1 MADRDNGK
9 PDDPAGQMRLEHKQ
23 ISLTKPQLEGK
34 DVASTVKTK
43 WNTKN
48 LAFRWAADI
57 ASASC
62 AAGLVA
68 PLISIIDRSIMEN
81 ASGRATLLDSVK
93 GSLRELVLRPHAM
106 ILSKPVALIFM
117 AYGGT
122 YLSANTVDTAYST
135 ARNEPA
141 TLVTSGTAKF
151 ATSSAANIGLGV
163 YKDQVYARM
172 FGPVGKVARA
182 VPPPSY
188 LLFTLR
194 DCLTIFASF
203 NLPMMLGPGV
213 HAAMGDALSRQVS
226 GQTVVQFAAPAFV
239 QIFSTPVH
247 LLGLDLYNR
256 PRCERSGLPTPG
268 ERWAQVY
275 KNWGIS
281 VVARLCRIIPA
292 YGIGGVVNSKVRR
305 SLMEKL

>member
-1 MADRDNGK
+1 
-9 PDDPAGQMRLEHKQ
+9 
-23 ISLTKPQLEGK
+23 
-34 DVASTVKTK
+34 
-43 WNTKN
+43 
-48 LAFRWAADI
+48 
-57 ASASC
+57 
-62 AAGLVA
+62 
-68 PLISIIDRSIMEN
+68 MEN
-81 ASGRATLLDSVK
+81 ASGRATLLESVK
-93 GSLRELVLRPHAM
+93 GSLRQLILRPHATL
-106 ILSKPVALIFM
+106 LSKPVALIFM

-135 ARNEPA
+135 AQNRPA

-151 ATSSAANIGLGV
+151 ALSSAANIGLGV

-172 FGPVGKVARA
+172 FGPVGAVARA
-182 VPPPSY
+182 VPATSY
-188 LLFTLR
+188 ALFTMR

-213 HAAMGDALSRQVS
+213 HAALGESLSRQVS

>member
-9 PDDPAGQMRLEHKQ
+9 PGDPACQMKLEPKQ
-23 ISLTKPQLEGK
+23 ISLSKPQLESK
-34 DVASTVKTK
+34 DAVSTVESK

-81 ASGRATLLDSVK
+81 ASGRATLGDSVRS
-93 GSLRELVLRPHAM
+93 SLRNLVLRPHTM
-106 ILSKPVALIFM
+106 IFSKPVALIFM

-122 YLSANTVDTAYST
+122 YLTANTVDTAYST
-135 ARNEPA
+135 VRNKPA

-151 ATSSAANIGLGV
+151 ASSSAANIGLGV

-172 FGPVGKVARA
+172 FGPVGKAVRA
-182 VPPPSY
+182 VPLPSY
-188 LLFTLR
+188 ALFTLR
-194 DCLTIFASF
+194 DCMTIFASF
-203 NLPMMLGPGV
+203 NMPMMLGPGV
-213 HAAMGDALSRQVS
+213 GAAMGETLCRQVS
-226 GQTVVQFAAPAFV
+226 GQTVVQFVAPAFV
-239 QIFSTPVH
+239 QVFSTPVH

-256 PRCERSGLPTPG
+256 PRCERSGLPTLG

>member
-1 MADRDNGK
+1 
-9 PDDPAGQMRLEHKQ
+9 
-23 ISLTKPQLEGK
+23 
-34 DVASTVKTK
+34 
-43 WNTKN
+43 
-48 LAFRWAADI
+48 
-57 ASASC
+57 
-62 AAGLVA
+62 
-68 PLISIIDRSIMEN
+68 MEN
-81 ASGRATLLDSVK
+81 ASGRATLGDSVRS
-93 GSLRELVLRPHAM
+93 SLRNLLLRPHTM

-135 ARNEPA
+135 VRNEPA

-182 VPPPSY
+182 VPAPSY
-188 LLFTLR
+188 ALFTLR

-203 NLPMMLGPGV
+203 NMPMMLGPGV
-213 HAAMGDALSRQVS
+213 SQAMGESLSRQVS

-239 QIFSTPVH
+239 QVFSTPVH

-256 PRCERSGLPTPG
+256 PRCERSGLPTLG

>member
-1 MADRDNGK
+1 MRRRSRCA
-9 PDDPAGQMRLEHKQ
+9 PDLHHRPVSHGHDSPLFPETPRGPLHEAFSYRR
-23 ISLTKPQLEGK
+23 K
-34 DVASTVKTK
+34 DQATDGGCIVP
-43 WNTKN
+43 
-48 LAFRWAADI
+48 
-57 ASASC
+57 C
-62 AAGLVA
+62 
-68 PLISIIDRSIMEN
+68 RSIMEN

-93 GSLRELVLRPHAM
+93 SSLRQLVLRPHAM
-106 ILSKPVALIFM
+106 LLSKPVALIFM

-122 YLSANTVDTAYST
+122 YLSANTVDTVYST
-135 ARNEPA
+135 TKNKPA

-151 ATSSAANIGLGV
+151 ALSSASNIGLGV
-163 YKDQVYARM
+163 YKDQIYARM
-172 FGPVGKVARA
+172 FGPSGMAARA
-182 VPPPSY
+182 VPAASY
-188 LLFTLR
+188 ALFTMR

-203 NLPMMLGPGV
+203 NMPMMLGPGV
-213 HAAMGDALSRQVS
+213 HAALGESLSKQIS
-226 GQTVVQFAAPAFV
+226 GQTVVQFVAPAFV

-256 PRCERSGLPTPG
+256 PRCERSGLPSPG